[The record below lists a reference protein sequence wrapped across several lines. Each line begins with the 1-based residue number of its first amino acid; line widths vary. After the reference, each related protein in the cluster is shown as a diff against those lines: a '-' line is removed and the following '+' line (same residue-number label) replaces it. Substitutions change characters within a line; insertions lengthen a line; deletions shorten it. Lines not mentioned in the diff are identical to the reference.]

1 MDNFLWHKISSEEQE
16 EIKLE
21 AKRVMDSF
29 SKSLEKVE
37 KELTEDFCVKRENQS
52 RKETKASSKLEFR
65 EVFFENAPSK
75 SGDMI
80 KSEKG
85 KWKS

>member
-1 MDNFLWHKISSEEQE
+1 MDNFLWHKISEKDQE
-16 EIKLE
+16 ELKLE

-52 RKETKASSKLEFR
+52 REETRAHSKKDFR
-65 EVFFENAPSK
+65 DVFFENAHSK
-75 SGDMI
+75 VGDMI
-80 KSEKG
+80 KAEKG

>member
-1 MDNFLWHKISSEEQE
+1 MDNFLWHKISDHEQE
-16 EIKLE
+16 ELKLE

-37 KELTEDFCVKRENQS
+37 KELTEDFFVKRENQS
-52 RKETKASSKLEFR
+52 RKETHASSKKEFR
-65 EVFFENAPSK
+65 DVFFENAHSK

-80 KSEKG
+80 KAEKG